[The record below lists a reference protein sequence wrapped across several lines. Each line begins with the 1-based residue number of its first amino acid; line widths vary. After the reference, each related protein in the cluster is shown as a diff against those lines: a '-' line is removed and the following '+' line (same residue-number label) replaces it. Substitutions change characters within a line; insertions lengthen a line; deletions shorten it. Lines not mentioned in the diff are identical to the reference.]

1 MATSADL
8 QVQMQN
14 ISAGR
19 ILRDADGVGRFK
31 CSDIARGLVVIK
43 DRFVVQAQ
51 RISPQSE
58 FDSTTV
64 ANEVTGLSD
73 RIK

>member
-1 MATSADL
+1 
-8 QVQMQN
+8 
-14 ISAGR
+14 
-19 ILRDADGVGRFK
+19 
-31 CSDIARGLVVIK
+31 VIK